1 MSKGFFFASNRLFSS
16 VCFLMDRLPEGNI
29 AASSGAYSYGI
40 AQMSAL
46 LSRKLRLLPTS
57 WDLTLTTWMGSR

>member
-1 MSKGFFFASNRLFSS
+1 
-16 VCFLMDRLPEGNI
+16 MDRLPEGNI